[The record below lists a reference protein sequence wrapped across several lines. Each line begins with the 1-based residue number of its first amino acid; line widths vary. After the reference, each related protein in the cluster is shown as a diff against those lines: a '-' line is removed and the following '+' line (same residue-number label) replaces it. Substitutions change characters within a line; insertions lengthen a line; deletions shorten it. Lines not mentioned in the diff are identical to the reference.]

1 MDTHAETV
9 ALILDHENIKS
20 AIVVGHSMGGTV
32 AIMLAISR
40 PDLVSK
46 LIVGEGNIVPGGGG
60 WYK

>member
-1 MDTHAETV
+1 MENHAETV
-9 ALILDHENIKS
+9 ASILDHENIKS

-32 AIMLAISR
+32 AIILAISR

-60 WYK
+60 SYK